1 MQKYLLRRVVFAVP
15 TFLGAVTLVFLI
27 MRVVPGDVTAAIM
40 GAQMDQEGAQ
50 EMVQQLR
57 DKLGLDDPLHV
68 QYGRWLWGA
77 LRLDFGR
84 SLYTGEIIMDE
95 IKARYPITLNLM
107 IMVIVVS
114 TAIAIPSGLVAALK
128 QDSWVDYALRIV
140 SIGALSIPNFFIAT
154 LIILGLLIYFNWFT
168 PVEYA
173 PIWEDPWLNFRQLI
187 FPALATGFRLS
198 ALGTRMTRS
207 SMLEVLREDYIR
219 TARAKGLRNS
229 VVMNRHGLKN
239 AILPVIT
246 LIGLE
251 VIALFGGIVIIE
263 TVFRIPGIGRL
274 LVESIFN
281 RDYSTVQALVFIF
294 AGVVVVVNI
303 LVDMLYAWID
313 PRIKYS

>member
-1 MQKYLLRRVVFAVP
+1 
-15 TFLGAVTLVFLI
+15 
-27 MRVVPGDVTAAIM
+27 
-40 GAQMDQEGAQ
+40 
-50 EMVQQLR
+50 
-57 DKLGLDDPLHV
+57 
-68 QYGRWLWGA
+68 
-77 LRLDFGR
+77 
-84 SLYTGEIIMDE
+84 
-95 IKARYPITLNLM
+95 
-107 IMVIVVS
+107 
-114 TAIAIPSGLVAALK
+114 
-128 QDSWVDYALRIV
+128 
-140 SIGALSIPNFFIAT
+140 
-154 LIILGLLIYFNWFT
+154 
-168 PVEYA
+168 
-173 PIWEDPWLNFRQLI
+173 
-187 FPALATGFRLS
+187 
-198 ALGTRMTRS
+198 
-207 SMLEVLREDYIR
+207 MLEVLREDYIR

-303 LVDMLYAWID
+303 LVDMIYAWID

>member
-1 MQKYLLRRVVFAVP
+1 MQKYILRRVVFAVP

-27 MRVVPGDVTAAIM
+27 MRVVPGDVTAAIL
-40 GAQMDQEGAQ
+40 GAQMDQEGSE

-57 DKLGLDDPLHV
+57 EKLGLEDPLHV
-68 QYGRWLWGA
+68 QYGKWLWGA
-77 LRLDFGR
+77 IRFDFGR
-84 SLYTGEIIMDE
+84 SLYTGEVITEE
-95 IKARYPITLNLM
+95 IKRRYPITLNLLV
-107 IMVIVVS
+107 MVIFIS
-114 TAIAIPSGLVAALK
+114 TAIAIPSGVLAALK

-140 SIGALSIPNFFIAT
+140 SIGALSIPNFFIGI
-154 LIILGLLIYFNWFT
+154 LIILALLLLFNWF
-168 PVEYA
+168 PPLDYA
-173 PIWEDPWLNFRQLI
+173 PFWRDPWLNFQQLA

-207 SMLEVLREDYIR
+207 SMLEILREDYIR

-229 VVMNRHGLKN
+229 VVMNRHALKN
-239 AILPVIT
+239 AILPVVT

-251 VIALFGGIVIIE
+251 IIALFGGIVIIE

-303 LVDMLYAWID
+303 VVDLLYAWID
-313 PRIKYS
+313 PRIKYA

>member
-57 DKLGLDDPLHV
+57 EKLGLEDPLYV
-68 QYGRWLWGA
+68 QYSNWLWGA
-77 LRLDFGR
+77 VRLDFGK
-84 SLYTGEIIMDE
+84 SLYTGEVITEE
-95 IKARYPITLNLM
+95 IKRRYPITLNLM
-107 IMVIVVS
+107 LMVIVIS
-114 TAIAIPSGLVAALK
+114 TAIAIPSGLIAALK
-128 QDSWVDYALRIV
+128 QDSWVDYVLRIV
-140 SIGALSIPNFFIAT
+140 SIGALSIPNFFIAI
-154 LIILGLLIYFNWFT
+154 LIILALLLTFQWF
-168 PVEYA
+168 PPLDYA
-173 PIWEDPWLNFRQLI
+173 PVWKDPWLNFRQLI
-187 FPALATGFRLS
+187 FPAVATGFRLS

-207 SMLEVLREDYIR
+207 SMLEIMREDYIR
-219 TARAKGLRNS
+219 TAQAKGLS
-229 VVMNRHGLKN
+229 TAVVMNRHALKN
-239 AILPVIT
+239 AILPVVT

-251 VIALFGGIVIIE
+251 VISLFGGIVIIE

-294 AGVVVVVNI
+294 AGVVVIVNI
-303 LVDMLYAWID
+303 LVDLLYAWID
-313 PRIKYS
+313 PRIKYA